1 MANFWEDLKKNIT
14 EWSIVASEK
23 AEEFTHTSK
32 LRIDVLQL
40 ERKLS
45 SHYVKLG
52 LYVFSKTK
60 EKNVLNFV
68 GDKKYLSIVD
78 SVESIKSEIADIKKE
93 INQKYKLNAYRVLLT
108 RARQGMIIV
117 VPEGDPIDKTR
128 NSSYYDPTWN
138 YLKEIGLEVI

>member
-1 MANFWEDLKKNIT
+1 MTNFIEDLKKNIT

-23 AEEFTHTSK
+23 AEEFTHASK
-32 LRIDVLQL
+32 LRIDIIQL

-68 GDKKYLSIVD
+68 GDKKYLSIID
-78 SVESIKSEIADIKKE
+78 SIDSIKSNISDIKNEISNE
-93 INQKYKLNAYRVLLT
+93 INSA
-108 RARQGMIIV
+108 
-117 VPEGDPIDKTR
+117 DKKAK
-128 NSSYYDPTWN
+128 DA
-138 YLKEIGLEVI
+138 K

>member
-1 MANFWEDLKKNIT
+1 MTNFWEDLKKNIT

-32 LRIDVLQL
+32 LRIDVIQL

-45 SHYVKLG
+45 SLYVKLG

-68 GDKKYLSIVD
+68 GDKRYLSIID
-78 SVESIKSEIADIKKE
+78 SIESIKSNIIEIKKDINHENDSNDNVIADNE
-93 INQKYKLNAYRVLLT
+93 
-108 RARQGMIIV
+108 
-117 VPEGDPIDKTR
+117 
-128 NSSYYDPTWN
+128 
-138 YLKEIGLEVI
+138 

>member
-68 GDKKYLSIVD
+68 GDKKYLNIIDSI
-78 SVESIKSEIADIKKE
+78 ESIKLNIINIKKE
-93 INQKYKLNAYRVLLT
+93 INHEDDLK
-108 RARQGMIIV
+108 
-117 VPEGDPIDKTR
+117 D
-128 NSSYYDPTWN
+128 
-138 YLKEIGLEVI
+138 KEITDNE

>member
-1 MANFWEDLKKNIT
+1 MGRSKKNIT

-68 GDKKYLSIVD
+68 GDKRYISIIE
-78 SVESIKSEIADIKKE
+78 SIESIKSNIVDIKKE
-93 INQKYKLNAYRVLLT
+93 INHEKDSN
-108 RARQGMIIV
+108 
-117 VPEGDPIDKTR
+117 DK
-128 NSSYYDPTWN
+128 
-138 YLKEIGLEVI
+138 EVADNE

>member
-1 MANFWEDLKKNIT
+1 MTNFLEDLKKNIT

-68 GDKKYLSIVD
+68 GDKRYLSNIE
-78 SVESIKSEIADIKKE
+78 SIESIKSNIVDIKKE
-93 INQKYKLNAYRVLLT
+93 INHEKDSN
-108 RARQGMIIV
+108 
-117 VPEGDPIDKTR
+117 DK
-128 NSSYYDPTWN
+128 
-138 YLKEIGLEVI
+138 EVADNE

>member
-45 SHYVKLG
+45 SYYVKLG

-68 GDKKYLSIVD
+68 GDKKYLSIID
-78 SVESIKSEIADIKKE
+78 SIESIKLNIINIKKE
-93 INQKYKLNAYRVLLT
+93 INHEDDLK
-108 RARQGMIIV
+108 
-117 VPEGDPIDKTR
+117 D
-128 NSSYYDPTWN
+128 
-138 YLKEIGLEVI
+138 KEITDNE

>member
-45 SHYVKLG
+45 SLYVKLG

-68 GDKKYLSIVD
+68 GDKRYLAIIDSI
-78 SVESIKSEIADIKKE
+78 ESIKSNIIEIKKE
-93 INQKYKLNAYRVLLT
+93 INHEDDLK
-108 RARQGMIIV
+108 
-117 VPEGDPIDKTR
+117 D
-128 NSSYYDPTWN
+128 
-138 YLKEIGLEVI
+138 KEIIDNE

>member
-60 EKNVLNFV
+60 EKNVCKVSLAF
-68 GDKKYLSIVD
+68 LSQYYWPLTAPKRILKCD
-78 SVESIKSEIADIKKE
+78 DGYWIKGHFE
-93 INQKYKLNAYRVLLT
+93 QKSLHK
-108 RARQGMIIV
+108 GH
-117 VPEGDPIDKTR
+117 
-128 NSSYYDPTWN
+128 
-138 YLKEIGLEVI
+138 

>member
-1 MANFWEDLKKNIT
+1 MAHFWKDLKKNIA

-23 AEEFTHTSK
+23 AEEFTHISK

-45 SHYVKLG
+45 SNYVKLG

-68 GDKKYLSIVD
+68 GDKRYLSIVD
-78 SVESIKSEIADIKKE
+78 SVDSIKSEIADIKKRINHENNSENEE
-93 INQKYKLNAYRVLLT
+93 IT
-108 RARQGMIIV
+108 DD
-117 VPEGDPIDKTR
+117 E
-128 NSSYYDPTWN
+128 
-138 YLKEIGLEVI
+138 

>member
-1 MANFWEDLKKNIT
+1 MTNFWEDLKKNIA

-32 LRIDVLQL
+32 LRIDVIQL

-45 SHYVKLG
+45 SLYVKLG

-68 GDKKYLSIVD
+68 GDKRYLSIID
-78 SVESIKSEIADIKKE
+78 SIESIKSNIIEIKKE
-93 INQKYKLNAYRVLLT
+93 INNENDSNDNV
-108 RARQGMIIV
+108 
-117 VPEGDPIDKTR
+117 IDD
-128 NSSYYDPTWN
+128 N
-138 YLKEIGLEVI
+138 E

>member
-1 MANFWEDLKKNIT
+1 MANFWEDLKKNVT
-14 EWSIVASEK
+14 DWSIVASEK

-60 EKNVLNFV
+60 EKNVLTFV
-68 GDKKYLSIVD
+68 GDKRYLSIID
-78 SVESIKSEIADIKKE
+78 SIESIKSKISDLKKE
-93 INQKYKLNAYRVLLT
+93 INHDNNT
-108 RARQGMIIV
+108 
-117 VPEGDPIDKTR
+117 E
-128 NSSYYDPTWN
+128 NN
-138 YLKEIGLEVI
+138 EIKDDE

>member
-1 MANFWEDLKKNIT
+1 MTNFLEDLKKNIT

-32 LRIDVLQL
+32 LRIDVLQF

-68 GDKKYLSIVD
+68 GDKRYLSIIE
-78 SVESIKSEIADIKKE
+78 SIESIKSNIVDIKKE
-93 INQKYKLNAYRVLLT
+93 INHEKDSN
-108 RARQGMIIV
+108 
-117 VPEGDPIDKTR
+117 DK
-128 NSSYYDPTWN
+128 
-138 YLKEIGLEVI
+138 EVADNE